1 MEYGRKAFLF
11 LFVVLF
17 LLVNPRFVGA
27 FGVSPPAINADRLL
41 KGSQYEATI
50 FLVRAASEADLPIQA
65 VLRLPDEIKSWVTLD
80 SGFDFVIPTGVKQF
94 PVKVM
99 INIPQ
104 DAELN
109 IYNGS
114 VVFNAL
120 PPSEKGG
127 GDRQVVITVAASVS
141 LGITVGE
148 GVIKDYEIEHVD
160 ILDIKEGDPP
170 TITVTMR
177 NIGNVPVSAERA
189 TIDVL
194 DKFGNTR
201 LGFAQ
206 TEKLLEVPPFQT
218 KKFVV
223 EFPLNLKLGIG
234 EYWAE
239 AKIYKSGSVAGEIK
253 TVFNVVE
260 RKFNFVLWGGVAVA
274 VLLFY
279 IFVIRRFVKRKVKG
293 KRRRK

>member
-1 MEYGRKAFLF
+1 MKYGTKTALF
-11 LFVVLF
+11 LFVLF
-17 LLVNPRFVGA
+17 LLSPQFVSA
-27 FGVSPPAINADRLL
+27 FGVSPPSVNADKLL

-50 FLVRAASEADLPIQA
+50 FLVRAEADSDLPIQA

-80 SGFDFVIPTGVKQF
+80 TGFNFVIPADVRQF
-94 PVKVM
+94 PVKVI

-114 VVFNAL
+114 VVFNTL
-120 PPSEKGG
+120 PPSEQGS
-127 GDRQVVITVAASVS
+127 GDQQVVITVAAGVS

-148 GVIKDYEIEHVD
+148 GVIKDFRIEHMD
-160 ILDIKEGDPP
+160 ILDVKEGEPP
-170 TITVTMR
+170 AIVVTME
-177 NIGNVPVSAERA
+177 NTGNVPISAERA

-201 LGFAQ
+201 LGFGQ
-206 TEKLLEVPPFQT
+206 TEELPEIPPFKT

-223 EFPLNLKLGIG
+223 EFPLNLKLGLG

-239 AKIYKSGSVAGEIK
+239 AKVYKDGSVAGEVK

-260 RKFNFVLWGGVAVA
+260 KKFNFLVFGIVIV
-274 VLLFY
+274 
-279 IFVIRRFVKRKVKG
+279 IFLGTGLAARFIFK
-293 KRRRK
+293 KRRHGR